1 MSRVLPKILPR
12 VFPHPVLSS
21 AVLLLLSAC
30 GGGGGVDVSPVSGA
44 PAAPV
49 DPGFVENVPLP
60 AAAAFVDTAASNQQT
75 FLTMDVNAG
84 VRTLAGFRELWKPV
98 TETVDVST
106 WSGLPDQGTV
116 LNDAIHRQN
125 IQYVIDATT
134 RRTAAQATAA
144 YMDDRQNQAYSIVDG
159 LGPLTAAWRAGSKAT
174 TTITGVPADAT
185 TVKYDDGG
193 NGAGD
198 PNTPEFGAVV
208 RMINAMRN
216 NGSTEPSKR
225 YYKYPRPWRWSADV
239 PVAPALVPAKSPTPS
254 TDGGFPSG
262 HSNAGFMNA
271 LSMAYAM
278 PERFQEMLVRGT
290 ELAENRVL
298 SGMHSPLDVMGGRI
312 LAQAIFAG
320 NLNDPAN
327 AALKRQAYDDAHKW
341 VMAQTGTNANTLHAY
356 AHAPSTAD
364 RYADRTAN
372 RANYL
377 RRMTYGF
384 PQIKAGN
391 VAASVP
397 KGAEAILE
405 TRLPYLD
412 AMQRRAVLRS
422 TALPSGYPVMD
433 DPEGWGRLNLF
444 AAADGYGAFTGNVV
458 VAMDAARGGFYA
470 MDAWR
475 NDIGGGGKLTLKGSG
490 KLALHGNNSWVGG
503 TQVDGGTLEAASNT
517 ALGAG
522 DVYVGGG
529 VLASVAPGQL
539 VVKGNYAQLNGSTL
553 EITMNGADA
562 GLVAV
567 RGTATIAGGTL
578 RLKFGNGFKPQV
590 GSSYAVLSAGA
601 RRGVYGTIVVDG
613 YKATP
618 EYSATGLTI
627 RIDG

>member
-1 MSRVLPKILPR
+1 MSRRAFCRTAVA
-12 VFPHPVLSS
+12 S

-30 GGGGGVDVSPVSGA
+30 GGGGGGVDLSPATAGA
-44 PAAPV
+44 PPV

-60 AAAAFVDTAASNQQT
+60 TVAAFVDNVASNQQT
-75 FLTMDVNAG
+75 NVTMDVNAG
-84 VRTLAGFRELWKPV
+84 VRTLAGFRELWQPV
-98 TETVDVST
+98 VERVDVST
-106 WSGLPDQGTV
+106 WSGLPGQGTV
-116 LNDAIHRQN
+116 LNEAIHRQN
-125 IQYVIDATT
+125 IQYVVDVTT
-134 RRTAAQATAA
+134 QRTAAQATAA

-185 TVKYDDGG
+185 SVKHDDGG

-198 PNTPEFGAVV
+198 AADPAFGSVV
-208 RMINAMRN
+208 RLINAMRN

-225 YYKYPRPWRWSADV
+225 YYKYPRPYRWSSDV
-239 PVAPALVPAKSPTPS
+239 KVAPALEPAKSPTPA

-262 HSNAGFMNA
+262 HSNAGFMNV
-271 LSMAYAM
+271 LSMAYVM
-278 PERFQEMLVRGT
+278 PERFQELITRGT
-290 ELAENRVL
+290 ELAENRIL

-312 LAQAIFAG
+312 LAQAIFAA
-320 NLNDPAN
+320 NINDPAN
-327 AALKRQAYDDAHKW
+327 AALKQQAYGDARKYI
-341 VMAQTGTNANTLHAY
+341 MAQTKTDANTLYAY
-356 AHAPSTAD
+356 AHAAPLAGD
-364 RYADRTAN
+364 RYADRATN
-372 RANYL
+372 KANYL

-391 VAASVP
+391 VPASVP

-458 VAMDAARGGFYA
+458 VNMDAARGGFYA
-470 MDAWR
+470 MDAWK
-475 NDIGGGGKLTLKGSG
+475 NDIAGGGKLTLKGSG
-490 KLALHGNNSWVGG
+490 KLALVGTNSWMGG
-503 TQVDGGTLEAASNT
+503 TQIDGGTLEAASPA

-529 VLASVAPGQL
+529 TLSSVTKGRL
-539 VVKGNYAQLNGSTL
+539 VIGGNYTQLNGGTT
-553 EITMNGADA
+553 EITMNESGAGAID
-562 GLVAV
+562 VK
-567 RGTATIAGGTL
+567 GTATIVGGTL
-578 RLKFGNGFKPQV
+578 HLKFGSGFKPV
-590 GSSYAVLSAGA
+590 AGSSYAVLTAGA